1 MKKILITLSI
11 LIVSITS
18 FSQDEIKIPK
28 GTNKIIMRTELNERE
43 NVKLLLNVL
52 KENDFEINKLD
63 TITFQI
69 QTSERNMKNSIMNT
83 DTYILNFNLYNGYIS
98 VTGKMIK
105 SLLGT
110 TSYEIRKGGI
120 VEHMKQCF
128 NEVNEL
134 CLKLVSQDKIE
145 YTTKN

>member
-1 MKKILITLSI
+1 M
-11 LIVSITS
+11 
-18 FSQDEIKIPK
+18 
-28 GTNKIIMRTELNERE
+28 NERD
-43 NVKLLLNVL
+43 NVKLLLRIL
-52 KENDFEINKLD
+52 KDNDFEISKLD
-63 TITFQI
+63 TTIFQI
-69 QTSERNMKNSIMNT
+69 QTSERNMKNSVMNT
-83 DTYILNFNLYNGYIS
+83 DTYILNFDLFNGYIS

-134 CLKLVSQDKIE
+134 CLKLVSQEKIE